1 MKSSNALIY
10 RGLRII
16 FKPLFYILFRPVIVG
31 RENIPKSGGA
41 VIAGNHK
48 HALDPIFVDIC
59 TKRIVCT
66 LAKKELHDG
75 KFGFLFRGAGT
86 IPVDLHSAHN
96 PAALEAAVIALK
108 EGSLVNVSP
117 EAKRNYTDQLLLPFK
132 YGAAVMSHRTGVPVI
147 PYAITG
153 NYRPFGERVKITIGE
168 PVFPDGREPREI
180 NRELYNKTAELLR
193 KSMPREELERKKFT
207 TFEEWSNDNEKTS

>member
-1 MKSSNALIY
+1 MKSSNSLIY
-10 RGLRII
+10 KGLRLI
-16 FKPLFYILFRPVIVG
+16 FKPLFYVLFRPVIVG

-59 TKRIVCT
+59 TKRVVCT

-96 PAALEAAVIALK
+96 PAALKAAVKALK
-108 EGSLVNVSP
+108 ESSLVNVSP

-132 YGAAVMSHRTGVPVI
+132 YGAAVMSYRTGVPII

-153 NYRPFGERVKITIGE
+153 NYRPFRERVKITFGKPI
-168 PVFPDGREPREI
+168 FPSGKETHEI
-180 NRELYNKTAELLR
+180 NNELYNSIAQLLR
-193 KSMPREELERKKFT
+193 ENMPREELEHKKFT